1 MGYKHRRNINYKIN
15 FLKFI
20 SSFYSILI
28 IMEAFVLLNFYP
40 FVKNR

>member
-1 MGYKHRRNINYKIN
+1 MIVIIVLKI
-15 FLKFI
+15 FI
-20 SSFYSILI
+20 FWLIIKNQTSFYSILI